1 MYTDNTKFIGEGLT
15 YDDVLLVPAFSDV
28 LPREVSVASRF
39 SKHIRVNVPMVSA
52 AMDTVTEAAMAIGMA
67 QEGGIGV
74 LHKNMSIEQQA
85 NEVLKVKRSEN
96 GMISDPLT
104 LREGALVKD
113 AARLMNEYGIGG
125 IPIVDDDRRLIGMVT
140 SRDLRFETNME
151 RPLSEIMVTE
161 LHTTHEGTTFEEAT
175 QILQKYK
182 IEKLPV
188 VDKEGRF
195 VGLITYRDIIS
206 AKERPNACKD
216 DRGRLRVAAGVGI
229 TADMMQRVDALVK
242 AGVDAIVIDTAH
254 GHSIRVVEAL
264 RTVKA
269 KYPTL
274 DVVVGNIAT
283 GEAALML
290 AEAGADAIKVGIGP
304 GSICSTRIIAGIGVP
319 QLTAVCEVV
328 GALKSKGFDVPVI
341 ADGGI
346 RYSGDIVKAL
356 AAGADT
362 IMIGSLVAGVDEA
375 PGETI
380 IFEGRKF
387 KSYRGMGS
395 LEAMQ
400 SGSKDRYFQD
410 KETDAKKLVPEGVVG
425 RVPYKGSLNE
435 VLYQLIGGLK
445 AGMGYTGSKDIESLK
460 KAKFIRITAAGRTES
475 HPHDIAITREAPNYS
490 R

>member
-1 MYTDNTKFIGEGLT
+1 MYTDTTKFIGEGLT
-15 YDDVLLVPAFSDV
+15 YDDVLLVPAYSNI
-28 LPREVSVASRF
+28 LPREVRVNSRF
-39 SKHIRVNVPMVSA
+39 SRNIRVNIPLVSA

-74 LHKNMSIEQQA
+74 LHKNMSIERQA

-96 GMISDPLT
+96 GMIVDPVT
-104 LREGALVKD
+104 LKKDALVKD
-113 AARLMNEYGIGG
+113 ALTLMYEYGIGG
-125 IPIVDDDRRLIGMVT
+125 IPIVDDNRMLIGMVT
-140 SRDLRFETNME
+140 NRDLRFERNMS
-151 RPLSEIMVTE
+151 RPLSEIMITK
-161 LHTTHEGTTFEEAT
+161 LITTHEGTTFEEAT
-175 QILQKYK
+175 DILQQYK

-188 VDKEGRF
+188 VNNDGQF
-195 VGLITYRDIIS
+195 VGLITYRDIMKT
-206 AKERPNACKD
+206 KERPNACKD
-216 DRGRLRVAAGVGI
+216 SRGRLCVAAGVGI
-229 TADMMQRVDALVK
+229 TDDMMVRVDALVK

-264 RTVKA
+264 KTVKTA
-269 KYPTL
+269 YPNL

-319 QLTAVCEVV
+319 QLTAVCETA
-328 GALKSKGFDVPVI
+328 GALKQNGYDIPII

-346 RYSGDIVKAL
+346 RYSGDVVKAL
-356 AAGADT
+356 AAGAST
-362 IMIGSLVAGVDEA
+362 IMVGSLVAGVDEA

-380 IFEGRKF
+380 IYEGRKF

-400 SGSKDRYFQD
+400 CGSKDRYFQD

-425 RVPYKGSLNE
+425 RVPYKGTLNE
-435 VLYQLIGGLK
+435 VLFQLVGGLK
-445 AGMGYTGSKDIESLK
+445 SGMGYTGSKDIMTLQE
-460 KAKFIRITAAGRTES
+460 AKFIRITAAGRTES

>member
-1 MYTDNTKFIGEGLT
+1 MYTDTTKFIGEGLT
-15 YDDVLLVPAFSDV
+15 YDDVLLVPSYSEII
-28 LPREVSVASRF
+28 PREVTVETRF
-39 SKHIRVNVPMVSA
+39 SRHISLNMPLVSA

-85 NEVLKVKRSEN
+85 GEVRKVKRAEN
-96 GMISDPLT
+96 GMIVDPVTLT
-104 LREGALVKD
+104 KD
-113 AARLMNEYGIGG
+113 ALRLMNEYGIGG
-125 IPIVDDDRRLIGMVT
+125 IPIVDENRMLIGMVT
-140 SRDLRFETNME
+140 NRDLRFERNME
-151 RPLSEIMVTE
+151 RPLSEIMITK
-161 LHTTHEGTTFEEAT
+161 LITTHVGTTFAEAT
-175 QILQKYK
+175 EILQQHK

-188 VDKEGRF
+188 VNDKGQF
-195 VGLITYRDIIS
+195 MGLITYRDIMKT
-206 AKERPNACKD
+206 KERPLACKD
-216 DRGRLRVAAGVGI
+216 SNGRLCVAAGVGI
-229 TADMMQRVDALVK
+229 TPDMMDRVDALVK
-242 AGVDAIVIDTAH
+242 AGADAIVIDTAH
-254 GHSIRVVEAL
+254 GHSSNVVKAL
-264 RTVKA
+264 RAVKE
-269 KYPTL
+269 KYTNI

-304 GSICSTRIIAGIGVP
+304 GSICSTRIVAGIGVP
-319 QLTAVCEVV
+319 QLTAVCECV
-328 GALKSKGFDVPVI
+328 GALKQKGYDVPII

-356 AAGADT
+356 AAGAST
-362 IMIGSLVAGVDEA
+362 VMVGSLVAGTEEA

-410 KETDAKKLVPEGVVG
+410 KETDVKKLVPEGVVG
-425 RVPYKGSLNE
+425 RVPYKGSLSE
-435 VLYQLIGGLK
+435 VLYQMVGGLK
-445 AGMGYTGSKDIESLK
+445 AGMGYTGSRNIAALQQ
-460 KAKFIRITAAGRTES
+460 AKFIRITAAGRTES

>member
-1 MYTDNTKFIGEGLT
+1 MYTDTTKFIGEGLT
-15 YDDVLLVPAFSDV
+15 YDDVLLVPSYSEI
-28 LPREVSVASRF
+28 LPREVEVSTRF
-39 SKHIRVNVPMVSA
+39 SRNIGLGIPLVSA

-74 LHKNMSIEQQA
+74 LHKNMSIERQA
-85 NEVLKVKRSEN
+85 GEVRKVKRAEN
-96 GMISDPLT
+96 GMIVDPVT
-104 LREGALVKD
+104 LAKDARVKD
-113 AARLMNEYGIGG
+113 ALRLMSEYGIGG
-125 IPIVDDDRRLIGMVT
+125 IPIVDEGRRLIGMVT
-140 SRDLRFETNME
+140 NRDLRFEKDME
-151 RPLSEIMVTE
+151 RPLEEIMITDLV
-161 LHTTHEGTTFEEAT
+161 TTHVGTTFAEAT
-175 QILQKYK
+175 EILQRHK

-188 VDKEGRF
+188 VSDDGVF
-195 VGLITYRDIIS
+195 MGLITYRDII
-206 AKERPNACKD
+206 KTRERPLACKD
-216 DRGRLRVAAGVGI
+216 SKGRLRVAAGVGI
-229 TADMMQRVDALVK
+229 TPDMMERCDALVQ
-242 AGVDAIVIDTAH
+242 AGADAIVIDTAH

-264 RTVKA
+264 RQVKA
-269 KYPTL
+269 AYPGI

-304 GSICSTRIIAGIGVP
+304 GSICSTRIVAGIGVP
-319 QLTAVCEVV
+319 QLTAVCECV
-328 GALKSKGFDVPVI
+328 GALRQGGYDVPVI

-356 AAGADT
+356 AAGAST
-362 IMIGSLVAGVDEA
+362 VMVGSLVAGVDEA

-380 IFEGRKF
+380 IYEGRKF

-410 KETDAKKLVPEGVVG
+410 KEEDAKKLVPEGVVG
-425 RVPYKGSLNE
+425 RVPYKGTLAE
-435 VLYQLIGGLK
+435 VLYQMVGGLK
-445 AGMGYTGSKDIESLK
+445 AGMGYTGSKDIAALQQ
-460 KAKFIRITAAGRTES
+460 AKFIRITAAGRTES